1 MSLLALEINDAMLHA
16 AVDSRGV
23 AAEPGFAL
31 VGEDGAVT
39 AGMAALA
46 QARLQPRRIVSDYW
60 HRLDLEPAG
69 PAASLTRADLAS
81 EQLEAL
87 LRRDAGDVAAIACAV
102 PPTMGRDGL
111 GVLLGVIQ
119 DLGLQVTALVDSSV
133 AATRSHYRDRTLLH
147 LDLGLHA
154 TWVSRLRQSE
164 TVTLD
169 DYRLIDGV
177 GLASMYDAWLRWFAA
192 QFVQQCR
199 FDPLHSAQS
208 EQAMFER
215 LPRWLAEVDRGQ
227 TLSLALPVGE
237 TRQTIEVEAPDVIN
251 VVSEAY
257 QRIAETARALLA
269 AGEVPALQ
277 LTDNIARLPGL
288 AATLQARVGG
298 EYHVLAP
305 GAAALG
311 LSERQRSLGGSEAT
325 RLLRSLAPDL
335 GEVLPG
341 TERAS
346 DYAVPTHVLVH
357 NTAYPLGAVPLSV
370 GASAAGEQRPLVL
383 TGELAGISALHCRL
397 AVDNG
402 ECIVTDLSRFGTF
415 LNGHRISG
423 SARLQVGDSL
433 RVGTPG
439 QELGLIRVA
448 EASDAA

>member
-1 MSLLALEINDAMLHA
+1 MVQLQTSE
-16 AVDSRGV
+16 
-23 AAEPGFAL
+23 
-31 VGEDGAVT
+31 VGDDIA
-39 AGMAALA
+39 
-46 QARLQPRRIVSDYW
+46 YY
-60 HRLDLEPAG
+60 
-69 PAASLTRADLAS
+69 LTHS
-81 EQLEAL
+81 EQIPST
-87 LRRDAGDVAAIACAV
+87 VS
-102 PPTMGRDGL
+102 L
-111 GVLLGVIQ
+111 GVLLGVVS
-119 DLGLQVTALVDSSV
+119 DLGLGVAALVDSSV

-154 TWVSRLRQSE
+154 TWVSRLRQSG
-164 TVTLD
+164 TVALD
-169 DYRLIDGV
+169 DYRAIDGT
-177 GLASMYDAWLRWFAA
+177 GLASLYDAWLRWFATL
-192 QFVQQCR
+192 FVQQCR

-215 LPRWLAEVDRGQ
+215 LPRWLAEVDRGN
-227 TLSLALPVGE
+227 TLSLVLPVGE
-237 TRQTIEVEAPDVIN
+237 TRHTIEVEATDVIN
-251 VVSEAY
+251 VASEAY

-269 AGEVPALQ
+269 AGEMPALQ
-277 LTDNIARLPGL
+277 LADNVARLPGL
-288 AATLQARVGG
+288 AATLQARIGG

-311 LSERQRSLGGSEAT
+311 LSERQRSLDGVEAN
-325 RLLRSLAPDL
+325 RLLRALTPDR
-335 GEVLPG
+335 GEILPG
-341 TERAS
+341 EQPSA
-346 DYAVPTHVLVH
+346 DHAAPTHVLLG

-397 AVDNG
+397 ALENG
-402 ECIVTDLSRFGTF
+402 ECVVTDLSRFGTF